1 MDNNPDLDSKSE
13 GDDERG
19 GEGGGEMGVKRRRR
33 GDAGERNYTCGCG
46 KSYLSYPALYTH
58 IKTKHNGVTPAG
70 TSQPQTN
77 GKSGRGRPKKED
89 SVNKIKEEDKGEHFD
104 SHDAQVANETMI
116 GYLRTLGEKV
126 HYNSQAPGTNGVVS
140 DNLDTFDLIQKFP
153 TSILRHEDYGPV
165 FNELSAIYA
174 NKNIGSEELDRET
187 GLKKTN
193 MNKIFAI
200 FIYCISR
207 QLREEFYKEFIFFL
221 MMYRKCLNEIG
232 WIIKAEVTGV
242 VVSEN
247 EKKIE
252 FCVINNGEYA
262 PDVCND
268 FITDKWA
275 EYLPSYNIND
285 FKVVGQ
291 DTEMTKNAV
300 FLTQHFCNWLNAQR
314 YTNSRLQI
322 NDENE

>member
-1 MDNNPDLDSKSE
+1 
-13 GDDERG
+13 
-19 GEGGGEMGVKRRRR
+19 
-33 GDAGERNYTCGCG
+33 
-46 KSYLSYPALYTH
+46 
-58 IKTKHNGVTPAG
+58 
-70 TSQPQTN
+70 
-77 GKSGRGRPKKED
+77 
-89 SVNKIKEEDKGEHFD
+89 
-104 SHDAQVANETMI
+104 
-116 GYLRTLGEKV
+116 
-126 HYNSQAPGTNGVVS
+126 VVS

-165 FNELSAIYA
+165 FNELSAICA

-193 MNKIFAI
+193 MNKVFAI

-232 WIIKAEVTGV
+232 WIVKAEVTGV
-242 VVSEN
+242 VVSDN

-252 FCVINNGEYA
+252 FSVINNGEYA

-275 EYLPSYNIND
+275 EYLPSYNISD